1 MSLVNITD
9 RAIEPKSIHFTD
21 GGVFEPDPASDTLQT
36 ADWTTVVP
44 NTPLQDNQKVVVP
57 LGSNFNTGHAYHI
70 SCNLGLNAI
79 PNGGVGAAP
88 DTFLNSWE
96 IGLKMGGQEIYSTAT
111 HWTSVGTFDNNYFN
125 TMATTNV
132 SLPISFIIVVDTT
145 RTLDLYLT
153 SNADYISQSQVF
165 AGVWSINAD
174 PSYVVTGKVS
184 YIDLGQVT
192 VVKHGTAPPPP
203 PLPPVYDP
211 VPDLL
216 TTQGGIYNNIAGFYS
231 GNRPTNYIYPPIV

>member
-9 RAIEPKSIHFTD
+9 TAIEPKSLHFTN
-21 GGVFEPDPASDTLQT
+21 GGVFEPNPASDTLQT
-36 ADWTTVVP
+36 ADWTTVIP
-44 NTPLQDNQKVVVP
+44 YTPLTDNQIVVVP

-70 SCNLGLNAI
+70 SCNLAINAI
-79 PNGGVGAAP
+79 PNGGVGTTP

-96 IGLKMGGQEIYSTAT
+96 IGCKMGGQNIYSTAS
-111 HWTSVGTFDNNYFN
+111 HWTSINSTQ

-153 SNADYISQSQVF
+153 ANADYISNEIVY
-165 AGVWSINAD
+165 AGKWSINAD

-192 VVKHGTAPPPP
+192 VVQHGTPPPP
-203 PLPPVYDP
+203 APLPPVYDP

-216 TTQGGIYNNIAGFYS
+216 TTQGGIYNNIAGCVT
-231 GNRPTNYIYPPIV
+231 NRPVNYIYPPVV